1 MINKMTKQMTTIKA
15 LDFKQWTVS
24 FWLVKRRI
32 EKHTARYSVLRV
44 NTDKKLQNRLRG
56 YLKQQLQSRD
66 FHLAEYAF
74 SNADGDDTLFTIAAD
89 TTDFPKVEKA
99 INDGFNN
106 GHVTQYDE
114 LLNSWAYV
122 VLFENGNDRLFAWRK
137 ISTATQPKKV
147 KARQATFFFEQK
159 LVDIEDKD
167 IFMIAPRFDFFVHEG
182 TILIANKKEF
192 ESSMNFREGMK
203 AKAAEVIKDFAES
216 KIFQNVGLIEKYVG
230 DNLHRLRKMASIL
243 KSGYYKQDDYIK
255 KMIQVSKE
263 EGWELKVVDGEILVE
278 EETIELLLKLLNNE
292 RLHSLINGEVF
303 DASVKT
309 HVNAGKAS
317 ASAS

>member
-1 MINKMTKQMTTIKA
+1 MMTNKTTKQMKAIKA

-32 EKHTARYSVLRV
+32 ENHAARYSVLRV

-89 TTDFPKVEKA
+89 STDFPKVEKA
-99 INDGFNN
+99 INDGFDN
-106 GHVTQYDE
+106 GHATQYDE
-114 LLNSWAYV
+114 LLNSWAYI
-122 VLFENGNDRLFAWRK
+122 VLLENGNDRLFAWRK
-137 ISTATQPKKV
+137 ISTLTQPKKV

-159 LVDIEDKD
+159 LVDVEDKD
-167 IFMIAPRFDFFVHEG
+167 VFMIAPRFDFFVYEG

-203 AKAAEVIKDFAES
+203 AKAAEVIKDFTDS

-243 KSGYYKQDDYIK
+243 KAGYYKQDDYIK
-255 KMIQVSKE
+255 KMIKVSKE
-263 EGWELKVVDGEILVE
+263 EGWELKVENGQVLVE

-309 HVNAGKAS
+309 QVNAGKAS
-317 ASAS
+317 AS